1 MSSASD
7 RRKSSG
13 GGDEGGGANWMDT
26 YGDLVTLLL
35 TFFVL
40 LFSFSNIDAAK
51 WQALVGSFTGI
62 SVIGIDPISPEV
74 AIENPIPKIGPIS
87 AGPAD
92 MDEAGMEEPDESGNM
107 SDISA
112 GDVQHNLWEIYSIM
126 SSYIQQGGIDAD
138 LKVYEDEYLVKM
150 IFRDRVF
157 FNTADAT
164 VLPEA
169 FPVLDEVIDMFLE
182 LGDLYSM
189 LRVEGHTDS
198 RPINT
203 ARYPSN
209 WDVSVDRAV
218 HVVSYIRLDG
228 RLDTSRLVAIGY
240 GEEHPIVPNDTADNM
255 ALNRRVE
262 FVVEARGRSGSIGY
276 VG

>member
-40 LFSFSNIDAAK
+40 LFSFSTIDAAK

-62 SVIGIDPISPEV
+62 YAIGIDPISPTV
-74 AIENPIPKIGPIS
+74 AVENPIPQFGMPLSEDDNAGAQSQEDTSS
-87 AGPAD
+87 ANAAD
-92 MDEAGMEEPDESGNM
+92 AGN
-107 SDISA
+107 
-112 GDVQHNLWEIYSIM
+112 VQHNLAQIVSIM
-126 SSYIQQGGIDAD
+126 SGYIDEGEISAD
-138 LKVYEDEYLVKM
+138 LMVFEDEFLVKLV
-150 IFRDRVF
+150 FNDRVF
-157 FNTADAT
+157 FDTAEAT

-169 FPVLDEVIDMFLE
+169 YPVLDTVIDMMLE

-189 LRVEGHTDS
+189 MRVEGHTDS
-198 RPINT
+198 RSINT
-203 ARYPSN
+203 VRYPSN
-209 WDVSVDRAV
+209 WDLSADRAV
-218 HVVSYIRLDG
+218 KVVSYIRQDG
-228 RLDTSRLVAIGY
+228 RLDKSRIVANGY
-240 GEEHPIVPNDTADNM
+240 GEEHPIAPNDTPENM

-262 FVVEARGRSGSIGY
+262 FVVEARGRSGNGGYIG
-276 VG
+276 

>member
-62 SVIGIDPISPEV
+62 SAIGVDPISPEI
-74 AIENPIPKIGPIS
+74 AIDNPIPKFGPPMTAES
-87 AGPAD
+87 
-92 MDEAGMEEPDESGNM
+92 EAGAEEEEQGTPLEPD
-107 SDISA
+107 DT
-112 GDVQHNLWEIYSIM
+112 GDGAIQHNLYEIYNIM
-126 SSYIQQGGIDAD
+126 SGYIERGGIDAD
-138 LKVYEDEYLVKM
+138 LHVYEDEYFVKM

-164 VLPEA
+164 VLPAA
-169 FPVLDEVIDMFLE
+169 FPVLDTVIDMFLE

-218 HVVSYIRLDG
+218 HVVSYMRRDG
-228 RLDTSRLVAIGY
+228 RIDTNRLVALGY
-240 GEEHPIVPNDTADNM
+240 GEEHPIAPNDTAENM

-262 FVVEARGRSGSIGY
+262 FVVEARGRSASSGQ
-276 VG
+276 